1 MTLISLLIALAL
13 ERLVGYMSDF
23 RRPALWLR
31 YADGFDAVLRRL
43 GLGYAGLR
51 LLLVLLVPVLLVG
64 WLSDVL
70 DSVLLGL
77 LWIVFS
83 VGAVLVCLGPDDLE
97 EDVNAYTE
105 AVAMDD
111 LSKQWRIAARFLGA
125 AQVPDDPRERARA
138 VAEAA
143 FAESNNRIFAVVFWF
158 ALLGPTGA
166 VLYRLVR
173 TLAHLPLEE
182 EKVGEVTEGDA
193 DGSVEEERTEGAG
206 LAAGLCALLEWLPA
220 RLVALGYAVTGSFDH
235 AMDSLRRL
243 FWGDS
248 RRMSENTRTLLM
260 QSGSGSARL
269 DELLEDEADAAILSA
284 VFASVINHIHRNV
297 IVWMTVLALFTLGG
311 WLS

>member
-13 ERLVGYMSDF
+13 ERLVGYMSNF
-23 RRPALWLR
+23 RRPSLWLR
-31 YADGFDAVLRRL
+31 YADGFDAALRRV
-43 GLGYAGLR
+43 GLAYAGLR

-64 WLSDVL
+64 WLVDLL
-70 DSVLLGL
+70 DSVLFGL

-83 VGAVLVCLGPDDLE
+83 VGVVLLCLGPDDLE

-111 LSKQWRIAARFLGA
+111 ASRQWRAAARFLGA
-125 AQVPDDPRERARA
+125 TEVPEEPFARARA

-143 FAESNNRIFAVVFWF
+143 FAEANNRVFAVVFWF
-158 ALLGPTGA
+158 VVLGPVGA

-173 TLAHLPLEE
+173 TVAHRPL
-182 EKVGEVTEGDA
+182 
-193 DGSVEEERTEGAG
+193 DGVEEDSELDDEPRQDTPR
-206 LAAGLCALLEWLPA
+206 LAAGLCVLLEWLPA

-235 AMDSLRRL
+235 ELEGLRGL
-243 FWGDS
+243 LWGTAD
-248 RRMSENTRTLLM
+248 RMAENTRQLLM
-260 QSGSGSARL
+260 QAGAGAARL
-269 DELLEDEADAAILSA
+269 DDLLDGDAEATTLSA
-284 VFASVINHIHRNV
+284 VFASVINHIHRNI